1 MPGLLSRIAEAR
13 ERQVLSHAK
22 EALDP
27 TDLVLAWARVR
38 HPENRSRGFVYVTA
52 RCFVVYWTGIGSN
65 PQAVPLKE
73 IKAWGVDRSSGGGP
87 ILGIESGSV
96 TTFAEMIVGT
106 DGMVD
111 MVNAFLETFAQYA
124 PQPREQLKSS
134 KHPRDYEAKR
144 GMKVVKER
152 KTMATHTRRV
162 GLSAVGAVILV
173 AGIVLLFIPGPGI
186 LVVLLGLS
194 ILAREYDWAEDLMH
208 WARNRYR
215 HVADRLKERTHST

>member
-1 MPGLLSRIAEAR
+1 MPGLLKRLADAR

-22 EALDP
+22 EVLDP
-27 TDLVLAWARVR
+27 ADPILGWVRVR
-38 HPENRSRGFVYVTA
+38 HPQDRGRSFIYLTS
-52 RCFVVYWTGIGSN
+52 RCFAVYWTGRGSN
-65 PQAVPLKE
+65 LQAIPLKD
-73 IKAWGVDRSSGGGP
+73 IRAWGVDRASGHGP
-87 ILGIESGSV
+87 ILGIETAGVS
-96 TTFAEMIVGT
+96 TFVEMIVGT
-106 DGMVD
+106 DGMVE
-111 MVNAFLETFAQYA
+111 MANRFLDSFAEYA
-124 PQPREQLKSS
+124 PQPREELKNSS
-134 KHPRDYEAKR
+134 HPKDYEAKR
-144 GMKVVKER
+144 GITVAKER

-215 HVADRLKERTHST
+215 NVAERLKERSHST